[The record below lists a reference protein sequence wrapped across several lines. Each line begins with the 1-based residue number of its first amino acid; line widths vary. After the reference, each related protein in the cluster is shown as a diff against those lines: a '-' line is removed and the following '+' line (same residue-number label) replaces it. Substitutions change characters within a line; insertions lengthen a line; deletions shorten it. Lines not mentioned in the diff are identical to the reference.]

1 MESRKKARKSERRK
15 MKISWVMMWHL
26 QGSRCW
32 LGRSKRCLRTV
43 FRGSG
48 RSKGPGRSEGKRCK
62 EWNPTGGQVGDQR
75 HMGTHMGQGDRQRR
89 LIGD

>member
-1 MESRKKARKSERRK
+1 M
-15 MKISWVMMWHL
+15 
-26 QGSRCW
+26 
-32 LGRSKRCLRTV
+32 GRSRRCLRTV

-48 RSKGPGRSEGKRCK
+48 RSNGSGRSGGRRVK

-89 LIGD
+89 QIGDR